1 MSTYKRLFTFGCS
14 FTSYTWKTWADILG
28 QQAEEFY
35 NFGQIGGG
43 NEQIFFK
50 IIEANKKYKF
60 TNMILWQCAGHT
72 ITEKTYIRL
81 TNGSQSVER

>member
-1 MSTYKRLFTFGCS
+1 MSRLFTFGCS

-50 IIEANKKYKF
+50 IIEANKKYNF
-60 TNMILWQCAGHT
+60 TKDDTVAVCWTHYHRKDVYQINKWNPI
-72 ITEKTYIRL
+72 
-81 TNGSQSVER
+81 ERNLP